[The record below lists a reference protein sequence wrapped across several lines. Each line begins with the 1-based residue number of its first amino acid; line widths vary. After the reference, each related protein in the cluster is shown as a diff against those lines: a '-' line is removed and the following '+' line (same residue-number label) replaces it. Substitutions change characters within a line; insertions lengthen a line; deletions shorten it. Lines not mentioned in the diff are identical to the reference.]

1 MAQARNL
8 AGGRELPTLSGVH
21 PPSFWD
27 LKSTL
32 PTKPPGMVSTF
43 LALRWNIYNF
53 AYRVEWHGASCNSRI
68 VCVRQGG
75 ETGLENGD
83 VNQG

>member
-32 PTKPPGMVSTF
+32 PTKPPGMISTF

-68 VCVRQGG
+68 V
-75 ETGLENGD
+75 
-83 VNQG
+83 